1 MGDTAPVHGEA
12 AVCAYIHAAAIGS
25 RLIAGDTAPVHDEA
39 TVVCTCI
46 HAATIGRSRVAG
58 DTSTVHDE
66 TAVCTYLHA
75 AAFLSGAVSDYTF
88 AFLTAVTVAE
98 RERSILIYR
107 NDIII
112 SLHRDTV
119 AVQAEVYIIRTS
131 LSVGVTH

>member
-1 MGDTAPVHGEA
+1 MGDTAPVHDDA
-12 AVCAYIHAAAIGS
+12 AVCAY
-25 RLIAGDTAPVHDEA
+25 
-39 TVVCTCI
+39 I

-58 DTSTVHDE
+58 DTAPVHNE

-88 AFLTAVTVAE
+88 ALLTAVTVAE
-98 RERSILIYR
+98 CERSILRYR
-107 NDIII
+107 NGIIV